1 MAEKKFGN
9 VNLDKPYQVKI
20 KKISEITK
28 LSQKEIVQRL
38 IDQLG
43 EEKVRDKQ
51 K

>member
-9 VNLDKPYQVKI
+9 VNLDKPYQDKI